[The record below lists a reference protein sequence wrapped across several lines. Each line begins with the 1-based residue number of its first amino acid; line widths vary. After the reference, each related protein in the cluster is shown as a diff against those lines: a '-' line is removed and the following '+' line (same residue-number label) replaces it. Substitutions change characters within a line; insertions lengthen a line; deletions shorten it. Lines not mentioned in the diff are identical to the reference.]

1 MWRSRMFWRL
11 FLTFGTLPVAAVALV
26 GVAFLSRVEQHF
38 LEQLEDSLRGKAV
51 LVHAAVE
58 DRADLPRRRL
68 EARIRDLRR
77 EIHTRIT
84 LIADDGSVLAD
95 SEEDAAT
102 MENHAARPEV
112 RSARDGRFGMATR
125 HSTTVGEP
133 MMYLTMRTGDAQ
145 RIAFVRVAL
154 PLGKIDAQLAG
165 LRRIVGSTAL
175 LAGVT
180 AVVLAFWFA
189 RRISQPLHELTAG
202 AELVAAGEYG
212 HKVYVGGRDEP
223 DMLAA
228 AFNHMSER
236 LAQQFAQLAEDRQ
249 QLRAVLR
256 GMVEGVIAIDA
267 EQRILFA
274 NDRAGQLLEFSAQGA
289 VGRRLWEVVRHRP
302 IQEAARY
309 ALARAEPHSA
319 ELNGTSPAARNLMLH
334 VAQMA
339 GSPTPGAVLV
349 LHDITDLRRL
359 ERMRQEFSAN
369 VSHELKTPLAV
380 IKAATETLL
389 DGAVDDHEHRTA
401 FLEQIAEQAER
412 LHALILDLL
421 SLARIES
428 GAEVFEPEA
437 VALDQAVAACLK
449 RHRRQADARQQT
461 LEAAAPATGAPVVAW
476 ADAEAIGQIL
486 DNLVTNAVKYTPA
499 EGRISVR
506 WSAEGD
512 QVRLDVADTGIGIPE
527 ADLPRVFE
535 RFYRV
540 DKARS
545 REIGGT
551 GLGLSIVKHLAQAMH
566 GTIGATSQ
574 PGAGSVFTVTLPR
587 APLS

>member
-11 FLTFGTLPVAAVALV
+11 FLTFGTLPIAAVILLDLAIV
-26 GVAFLSRVEQHF
+26 GRVEQHF
-38 LEQLEDSLRGKAV
+38 LEQVEDNLRGKAV
-51 LVHAAVE
+51 LAYAAVE
-58 DRADLPRRRL
+58 QRTAAAPRQL

-77 EIHTRIT
+77 ETATRIT
-84 LIADDGSVLAD
+84 LLADDGRVLAD
-95 SEEDAAT
+95 SEDDALR
-102 MENHAARPEV
+102 MDNHNDRPELQT
-112 RSARDGRFGMATR
+112 ARAGRFGTTTRYSATV
-125 HSTTVGEP
+125 HEP
-133 MMYLTMRTGDAQ
+133 MMYVALRTGDVNGV
-145 RIAFVRVAL
+145 AFVRVAV
-154 PLGKIDAQLAG
+154 PLGKIQAQLAG
-165 LRRIVGSTAL
+165 LRRIGRTTAL
-175 LAGVT
+175 MVGAA
-180 AVVLAFWFA
+180 AVGLAFFLA
-189 RRISQPLHELTAG
+189 RRISLPLQELTAG
-202 AELVAAGEYG
+202 AERVAAGEFG
-212 HKVYVGGRDEP
+212 HKVYAAGRDEAGV
-223 DMLAA
+223 LGA

-267 EQRILFA
+267 EQRVLFA

-302 IQEAARY
+302 IQEAARH
-309 ALARAEPHSA
+309 ALSRAEPHSA
-319 ELNGTSPAARNLMLH
+319 ELNFLSPAARNLMLH

-369 VSHELKTPLAV
+369 VSHELKTPLAI

-389 DGAVDDHEHRTA
+389 DGAVDDREHRSA
-401 FLEQIAEQAER
+401 FLEQIADQAER

-428 GAEVFEPEA
+428 GAEVFELEA
-437 VALDQAVAACLK
+437 VPLDEAVAACVA
-449 RHRRQADARQQT
+449 RHQRQA
-461 LEAAAPATGAPVVAW
+461 AAKKQVLAAVPPAPGAAVVAW
-476 ADAEAIGQIL
+476 ADAEAVGQIL

-499 EGRISVR
+499 GGRISVH
-506 WSAEGD
+506 WAAAGD

-545 REIGGT
+545 RELGGT
-551 GLGLSIVKHLAQAMH
+551 GLGLSIVKHLVQAMH

-574 PGAGSVFTVTLPR
+574 PGAGSVFTVSLPR
-587 APLS
+587 AP